1 MPERARRTLR
11 VIHYNPWADGLED
24 AASYLA
30 RLPAA
35 NLAGRIAKPDDTK
48 MARMAR
54 LDADWHGE
62 STRCFA
68 ALEHPDID
76 FLPALVLGRQGFSE
90 LLSLAIPPGE
100 DWWFITNGQH
110 PSGLEH
116 LAGKVFGA
124 LAARGIRILYY
135 AFDEA
140 SRAMACFP
148 QIAPHLSVLI
158 HDESPLDPA
167 GQARLS
173 PRCLVQHR
181 SWVANLVP
189 FAAPF
194 VEAPEEKLVFL
205 GSEMGLTPH
214 RQRQVTVLRE
224 TFKDRFVAIHDHS
237 LAVGD
242 RTALGARFK
251 ASLCPE
257 GRKFTTPTMART
269 HTDRPFWSGCLG
281 LVPVSE
287 DSRQGGRLDELAA
300 QNLLLRYPHGDLE
313 ALREACERALA
324 APAAE
329 RRRIYEH
336 YNRHETVG
344 PVVVDALLAAL

>member
-1 MPERARRTLR
+1 MPDRARRTLR
-11 VIHYNPWADGLED
+11 VIHYNPWAEGLED
-24 AASYLA
+24 ALTYVG
-30 RLPAA
+30 RLPSID
-35 NLAGRIAKPDDTK
+35 LGPRIAEPGNVK
-48 MARMAR
+48 MKTMAR

-68 ALEHPDID
+68 SLEHPDID

-90 LLSLAIPPGE
+90 LLSIAIPPGE
-100 DWWFITNGQH
+100 EWWFVTNGQH

-140 SRAMACFP
+140 SRAMPCFA

-173 PRCLVQHR
+173 PRCLVRHR

-189 FAAPF
+189 FSAPL
-194 VEAPEEKLVFL
+194 VEEPGDKLVFL

-214 RQRQVTVLRE
+214 RQRQVAFLRE

-257 GRKFTTPTMART
+257 GRKFTTPAMART

-287 DSRQGGRLDELAA
+287 NSRQGGRLDELAA
-300 QNLLLRYPHGDLE
+300 EGLLVRYAHGDLKS
-313 ALREACERALA
+313 LREACEQALA
-324 APAAE
+324 TPTAD
-329 RRRIYEH
+329 RRRMYDH

-344 PVVVDALLAAL
+344 PVVVDALLAAP